1 MAESAV
7 WAEKVERV
15 NGKASKAI
23 MSNGVIEMSFVE
35 KDGKIIELPYYR
47 IRVDGGTICDYGR
60 LSVPR
65 AHYLKAKKM
74 AAAILRERR

>member
-15 NGKASKAI
+15 KGRAKKVV
-23 MSNGVIEMSFVE
+23 MSNGAVEMSFIE
-35 KDGKIIELPYYR
+35 KDGKAIELPHLR
-47 IRVDGGTICDYGR
+47 TRPDGGTISDYGR

-65 AHYLKAKKM
+65 THYIKAREM
-74 AAAILRERR
+74 AGAILKERR